1 MVLTILTGTS
11 CVLLSSVQEMAG
23 WLPLTFFVCL
33 HNQLSSIHTII
44 TYWEY
49 RCLKNV
55 IHQIDSKNE
64 WLFLSASFTAKLWL
78 VFVSTLENAFS
89 RDQTYIKSSRALGTR
104 FQNNINPRPTDPTHG
119 RVTANKQ
126 FFKSS
131 LMYVEQLTFLKF
143 WNKWIIFSFLLY
155 FGHPSLVSL
164 V

>member
-11 CVLLSSVQEMAG
+11 CVLLSSVQGMAG

-104 FQNNINPRPTDPTHG
+104 LAFTKIKKTRDRPTLPTVG
-119 RVTANKQ
+119 WRQTSN
-126 FFKSS
+126 
-131 LMYVEQLTFLKF
+131 FL
-143 WNKWIIFSFLLY
+143 N
-155 FGHPSLVSL
+155 PA
-164 V
+164 